1 MSEARVDDSNAALRK
16 LRTRLLEL
24 QNQIRELRLL
34 GHEESEMSRVGY
46 QEMMETLVRQRD
58 RAEREL
64 AAMEKEKIS
73 GDAG

>member
-1 MSEARVDDSNAALRK
+1 MPQPKVDDNSAALRK

-64 AAMEKEKIS
+64 AAMEKEKIR